1 MSAVREG
8 RILFAMHSTSWKAAT
23 LARPPS
29 PLRSAFAL
37 TLVLLA
43 AAMATGCGDARGD
56 FVQGR
61 APDVCDEAWPVCGEV
76 VGCVLGNQSYRE
88 GRFPG
93 ETRFAVRLEEPSLVR
108 VSFFLEEVGAA
119 GEETVITL
127 FEDGCRARVRE
138 AISGRTFLGEA
149 ERNGVVFREATLTG
163 KGDHLIELQS
173 DAQARYL
180 VKVDV
185 TPSRSR

>member
-1 MSAVREG
+1 MSAVREE
-8 RILFAMHSTSWKAAT
+8 RILSAMKSTSWEGAT
-23 LARPPS
+23 LTRP
-29 PLRSAFAL
+29 RSLLLLVFAALACAFGS
-37 TLVLLA
+37 
-43 AAMATGCGDARGD
+43 GCGDARDD

-61 APDVCDEAWPVCGEV
+61 APDTCDEAWPVCGEV
-76 VGCVLGNQSYRE
+76 AGCVLGNQSYRE

-119 GEETVITL
+119 GEETVVTL

-138 AISGRTFLGEA
+138 AISGRTFVGEA

-163 KGDHLIELQS
+163 KGDHLIELHS
-173 DAQARYL
+173 DAQARFL
-180 VKVDV
+180 VKVDI
-185 TPSRSR
+185 TPTRSL